1 MDNLYDSPALA
12 QTLKSLKT
20 DCVGTLRLSR
30 KDIPQT
36 VKDKKLKKGELVAQ
50 HSGPV
55 SVLKWKDKKDVTMIS
70 TYHGQETRIK
80 LMKCRQ
86 EKQKP
91 VSVLD
96 YNENMGGVDLKDQ
109 LLQPYL
115 LERKKM
121 TKWYIKLFR
130 RLLNI
135 TVLNCMVI
143 CRANSGQTKIDH
155 FKFRVELVQALLIEH
170 QRESVR
176 KFQGH
181 HSTDKNVP
189 RLVERHFPERIP
201 PTEKKARPTKRCV
214 VCYKNNRR
222 KETVFW
228 CPECE
233 AALCVE
239 ECFKAFHTKLNF

>member
-1 MDNLYDSPALA
+1 
-12 QTLKSLKT
+12 
-20 DCVGTLRLSR
+20 
-30 KDIPQT
+30 
-36 VKDKKLKKGELVAQ
+36 
-50 HSGPV
+50 
-55 SVLKWKDKKDVTMIS
+55 
-70 TYHGQETRIK
+70 
-80 LMKCRQ
+80 
-86 EKQKP
+86 
-91 VSVLD
+91 
-96 YNENMGGVDLKDQ
+96 MGGVDLKDQ
-109 LLQPYL
+109 LFQPYL

-135 TVLNCMVI
+135 TVLKCMVI

-170 QRESVR
+170 GSKSVR

-189 RLVERHFPERIP
+189 QLIERHFPERIA
-201 PTEKKARPTKRCV
+201 TEKKARPTKMCV

-228 CPECE
+228 CTECE

-239 ECFKAFHTKLNF
+239 ECFKALHTKLNF

>member
-1 MDNLYDSPALA
+1 
-12 QTLKSLKT
+12 
-20 DCVGTLRLSR
+20 
-30 KDIPQT
+30 
-36 VKDKKLKKGELVAQ
+36 
-50 HSGPV
+50 
-55 SVLKWKDKKDVTMIS
+55 
-70 TYHGQETRIK
+70 
-80 LMKCRQ
+80 
-86 EKQKP
+86 
-91 VSVLD
+91 
-96 YNENMGGVDLKDQ
+96 
-109 LLQPYL
+109 
-115 LERKKM
+115 M

-143 CRANSGQTKIDH
+143 YCANSGQTKIDH

-170 QRESVR
+170 QSESVR
-176 KFQGH
+176 KLQGH
-181 HSTDKNVP
+181 HTTDKNVP
-189 RLVERHFPERIP
+189 HLHERHFPERIP

-239 ECFKAFHTKLNF
+239 ECFKVFHTKLHF